1 MQDHLKPFAC
11 AAIIC
16 LVAVGGCST
25 GQSNAVLVHP
35 VTGRAVHCELLSGDM
50 VKKCVEVAEKRGY
63 VRSENLTP
71 DQRAHLT
78 KQGFVTTGEVNVEQR
93 KEADRTHIPNEHGP
107 SIP

>member
-1 MQDHLKPFAC
+1 MVSLM
-11 AAIIC
+11 AA
-16 LVAVGGCST
+16 GGCST

-78 KQGFVTTGEVNVEQR
+78 KQGFVSFDDATPGRGTGVGQVDNLPQ
-93 KEADRTHIPNEHGP
+93 KALPTIP
-107 SIP
+107 